1 MKCGTHLFIE
11 EILLLDEVFIA
22 SKARRRFE
30 PMRANFEL
38 NPYHHINRL
47 DN

>member
-22 SKARRRFE
+22 SKARARFE
-30 PMRANFEL
+30 PMRGIFEL
-38 NPYHHINRL
+38 NP
-47 DN
+47 